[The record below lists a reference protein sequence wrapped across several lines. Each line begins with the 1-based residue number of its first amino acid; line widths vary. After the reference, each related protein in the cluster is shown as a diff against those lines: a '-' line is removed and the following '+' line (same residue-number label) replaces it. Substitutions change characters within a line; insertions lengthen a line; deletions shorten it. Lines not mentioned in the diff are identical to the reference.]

1 MQIIQALGQSYHPS
15 CFRCSVCQ
23 TELDGIPFTRD
34 HEGRIYCVPDYHRY
48 NVPIEFCP
56 VFVLPGLKNRLQ
68 QRLPLINFF

>member
-48 NVPIEFCP
+48 NIPIKFCP
-56 VFVLPGLKNRLQ
+56 VFAGGSLRFVA
-68 QRLPLINFF
+68 